1 MTGWARRAG
10 HHASARTARSRC
22 INAARR
28 LLAPAP
34 PRTLRRR
41 ALGRRLYDAVAY
53 CSRIGASIATI
64 YSATENELAR
74 QACGG
79 STCWIGLEEV
89 GGSASTPKA
98 SQTWR
103 WMDGSTASYTNW
115 LPSEPQNHEGN
126 DERNAIMN
134 CCGTDGV
141 DASGMWYDAP
151 DDYDEPKPLCRTDDC
166 SPSSGGCD
174 PIYNFAGATRTC
186 TSSNYPE
193 NCIVVVENSQHADCN
208 AWCAAAGS
216 WCINGW
222 DSHGGSCDNIDQTDD
237 TWPQGCGGDNL
248 FHDGICMCAPVG
260 GTSSQTDGGPCTPQ
274 RADDLDDDGPDA
286 ASAATIIACVAAAM
300 CAVLIGVVGFLYW
313 KMQQVQGR
321 PVGPVGQAIA
331 VEMATYGQTMAAP
344 SYVLKAASAPP
355 AGAFASTAVRQSRA
369 GSAARAGGISPR
381 RLSPRRR
388 HPLWRR
394 RRTFSGGSQ
403 WTILKAR
410 RTAFRRDHQ
419 RRRTRA
425 AGRRS
430 TRPAGV
436 RDTRLRDTRSV
447 VPGSACRGTC
457 RIRRAGVALSK
468 KVRSRRRIARSPPSP
483 RQMVLPASAY
493 SMPFLINLPRGAQHR
508 GTSSS

>member
-1 MTGWARRAG
+1 MRHALVAVVLLRGVAAHDARACREWGHPKGGKWQKDEDCCAG
-10 HHASARTARSRC
+10 VEQAACAAGYRYKKGEECDREEECVAYSYTCTKCDESCASDPVFVTRHSGG
-22 INAARR
+22 N
-28 LLAPAP
+28 
-34 PRTLRRR
+34 
-41 ALGRRLYDAVAY
+41 YDDAVAY
-53 CSRIGASIATI
+53 CASIGYEIATI
-64 YSATENELAR
+64 YSATENEQAR

-79 STCWIGLEEV
+79 SSCWIGLEEV

-115 LPSEPQNHEGN
+115 LPSEPQNHNGN

-134 CCGTDGV
+134 CCGTYGV

-151 DDYDEPKPLCRTDDC
+151 YGYDEPRPLCRTDDC
-166 SPSSGGCD
+166 GSSSGGCD

-274 RADDLDDDGPDA
+274 RADDLNDDGPDA
-286 ASAATIIACVAAAM
+286 ASAATIIAGVAAAM

-321 PVGPVGQAIA
+321 PVRPVGQAIA

-355 AGAFASTAVRQSRA
+355 GRSFCIDCGAAIQGPFCGACGRNQPAAAQPVAEQPPFVAPTPNLFRRQPMDNTQGAPHSLPVEIISAAGQGQPAGARPVLQ
-369 GSAARAGGISPR
+369 GSVIQG
-381 RLSPRRR
+381 
-388 HPLWRR
+388 
-394 RRTFSGGSQ
+394 
-403 WTILKAR
+403 
-410 RTAFRRDHQ
+410 
-419 RRRTRA
+419 
-425 AGRRS
+425 
-430 TRPAGV
+430 
-436 RDTRLRDTRSV
+436 SV
-447 VPGSACRGTC
+447 VPGS
-457 RIRRAGVALSK
+457 IV
-468 KVRSRRRIARSPPSP
+468 
-483 RQMVLPASAY
+483 QEPAEQ
-493 SMPFLINLPRGAQHR
+493 G
-508 GTSSS
+508 

>member
-1 MTGWARRAG
+1 
-10 HHASARTARSRC
+10 
-22 INAARR
+22 
-28 LLAPAP
+28 
-34 PRTLRRR
+34 
-41 ALGRRLYDAVAY
+41 
-53 CSRIGASIATI
+53 
-64 YSATENELAR
+64 
-74 QACGG
+74 
-79 STCWIGLEEV
+79 
-89 GGSASTPKA
+89 
-98 SQTWR
+98 
-103 WMDGSTASYTNW
+103 
-115 LPSEPQNHEGN
+115 
-126 DERNAIMN
+126 MN

-151 DDYDEPKPLCRTDDC
+151 YNYDEPRPLCRTDDC

-321 PVGPVGQAIA
+321 PVRPGGQAIA

-344 SYVLKAASAPP
+344 SYVLKANSDGVWRDPAPRASAPP
-355 AGAFASTAVRQSRA
+355 GRSFCVDCGAAIQGPFCGACGRNQP
-369 GSAARAGGISPR
+369 AAAQPVAEQPPFVAPTPN
-381 RLSPRRR
+381 L
-388 HPLWRR
+388 
-394 RRTFSGGSQ
+394 
-403 WTILKAR
+403 
-410 RTAFRRDHQ
+410 FRRQPMDNNQGAPHSLPVEIIS
-419 RRRTRA
+419 A
-425 AGRRS
+425 AGRGGA
-430 TRPAGV
+430 RPVPQGSV
-436 RDTRLRDTRSV
+436 VQGSV
-447 VPGSACRGTC
+447 VPGSVVQGYN
-457 RIRRAGVALSK
+457 V
-468 KVRSRRRIARSPPSP
+468 
-483 RQMVLPASAY
+483 QESAEQGY
-493 SMPFLINLPRGAQHR
+493 I
-508 GTSSS
+508 